1 MAMKTHAAKVTAAK
15 KFVQR
20 WQGRGQEKSDTH
32 TFWLDL
38 CDSVIGMEHVA
49 TTVLFESQTTDRGW
63 VDAVI
68 PDAKTFIEQKSLGVD
83 LDKPETRQG
92 LSVTPFEQAKRYAD
106 SQRNSQR
113 PDTIIISNFET
124 FRIHDLDQEKPAEN
138 YTEFSLDE
146 LPDQLHLLD
155 FLVDPQIQRARRE
168 KSVSLTAGQLIGKLY
183 GMLAKQYQ
191 DPDSDQSQH
200 SLNVLLVRIVF
211 CLYAEDAGVFEKNA
225 FYNYLAGIQ
234 PRMARYALDNLFKNL
249 DTPVADRDPY
259 EAEEFAAFPYVNGG
273 LFRDRHAEIP
283 HFTAE
288 ILDVLLTEVSA
299 GTDWSQIS
307 PTVFGGVFES
317 TLNPETRHSGGM
329 HYTSPENIHR
339 VIDPLFLDALTD
351 ELEDIL
357 NEQGVGAIKRRN
369 NLKRYQDK
377 LASLRFFDP
386 ACGSGNFLTET
397 YISLRRLENTVLS
410 ELARHQTSLV
420 FEDVEESPV
429 KVNVNQFYGIEIND
443 FAVSVGQTA
452 LWIAKLQADLE
463 TEILTSGRVN
473 ILPLLDSPNIVQ
485 GNALQTDWTEAL
497 DPAECD
503 YVIGNPPFLGSKM
516 QSTEQKADLRQA
528 FEEIGATRN
537 LGTIDYVAGWYAKA
551 TAYMGDHAVR
561 TAFVSTNSVSQGEQ
575 VANIWHPIW
584 EHGVRIDFAHDTFRW
599 ANESTDPAAVFV
611 VIIGFSKL
619 GGPKQLFH
627 YEDINGEPEIMH
639 PKMINAYLRDAP
651 DVFIWNR
658 SKPLSDVPKVGIGNK
673 PIDDG
678 NYLFTAEEKNEFL
691 EKEPQA
697 EAYFHRWYGAQEF
710 IKGIERW
717 VLWLGDASPA
727 DLQRMPLAL
736 DRVRAVKE
744 YRESRTSAP
753 TRKLAETPTRFHVE
767 NMPEG
772 DSILIP
778 KVSSER
784 RRYIPLGLVEPE
796 SLCSDLVFILPNAT
810 RFHFGVMHSRTH
822 NAWMRTVAG
831 RLKSDYRYSA
841 GLVYNNFIWPEVNV
855 VQEQE
860 ISALGQAVLDAR
872 QHYPDATIAQMYNP
886 DNDWLYPE
894 LTKAHEELDAAVERA
909 YGLEPGCEEKE
920 IVELLFELYN
930 SAINSAT

>member
-1 MAMKTHAAKVTAAK
+1 MTYAQKVAAAR

-63 VDAVI
+63 IDAVI
-68 PDAKTFIEQKSLGVD
+68 PDAKTFIEQKSIGVD
-83 LDKPETRQG
+83 LDRPEVRQG
-92 LSVTPFEQAKRYAD
+92 IAVTPFEQAKRYAD

-113 PDTIIISNFET
+113 PDTIIVSNFET
-124 FRIHDLDQEKPAEN
+124 FRIHDLDQDKPAEN

-155 FLVDPQIQRARRE
+155 FLVDPRVQRARRE
-168 KSVSLTAGQLIGKLY
+168 KSVSLTAGELIGKLY
-183 GMLAKQYQ
+183 RLLSKQYQ
-191 DPDSDQSQH
+191 DPDSAESQH

-211 CLYAEDAGVFEKNA
+211 CLYAEDAGVFGKNA
-225 FYNYLAGIQ
+225 FYNYLADIQ
-234 PRMARYALDNLFKNL
+234 PRMARNALRSLFKNL
-249 DTPVADRDPY
+249 DTPLVDRDPY
-259 EAEEFAAFPYVNGG
+259 DAEDFAAFPYVNGG
-273 LFRDRHAEIP
+273 LFRDRGTEIP
-283 HFTAE
+283 NFTDD
-288 ILDVLLTEVSA
+288 ILDVLLNEVSA

-307 PTVFGGVFES
+307 PTIFGGVFES
-317 TLNPETRHSGGM
+317 TLNPETRHAGGM

-339 VIDPLFLDALTD
+339 VVDPLFLDKLTD
-351 ELEDIL
+351 ELEAIL
-357 NEQGVGAIKRRN
+357 TEKGVGAVKRRN

-377 LASLRFFDP
+377 IADLRFFDP

-420 FEDVEESPV
+420 FEDVEKSPV

-443 FAVSVGQTA
+443 FAVSVAQTA

-473 ILPLLDSPNIVQ
+473 ILPLMDSPNIVQ
-485 GNALQTDWTEAL
+485 GNALQEDWTEVLAPV
-497 DPAECD
+497 DCD

-516 QSTEQKADLRQA
+516 QSPAQKADLKQA

-551 TAYMGDHAVR
+551 TKYMGNYQVR

-619 GGPKQLFH
+619 GGTKTLFH
-627 YEDINGEPEIMH
+627 YTDIDGEPEVTH
-639 PKMINAYLRDAP
+639 PDQLNAYLKDTP
-651 DVFIWNR
+651 DVFVWNR
-658 SKPLSDVPKVGIGNK
+658 SKPLGDVPVMGIGNK

-678 NYLFTAEEKNEFL
+678 NYLFTAEEKAEFL
-691 EKEPQA
+691 AVEPGAEKF
-697 EAYFHRWYGAQEF
+697 FHRWYGSREF
-710 IKGIERW
+710 LQGVERW
-717 VLWLGDASPA
+717 VMWIGETTPSE
-727 DLQRMPLAL
+727 LQKMPLVMK
-736 DRVRAVKE
+736 RVQAVRDYRA
-744 YRESRTSAP
+744 SRSSAP
-753 TRKLAETPTRFHVE
+753 TRKLAEQPTRFHVE

-772 DSILIP
+772 NSLLVP
-778 KVSSER
+778 EVSSQR
-784 RRYIPLGLVEPE
+784 RRYIPIGFVEPG
-796 SLCSDLVFILPNAT
+796 SLCSSLVRIVPNST
-810 RFHFGVMHSRTH
+810 RFHFGVMQSRVH
-822 NAWMRTVAG
+822 NAWMRTVSG
-831 RLKSDYRYSA
+831 RLKSDYRYSI
-841 GLVYNNFIWPEVNV
+841 GVVYNNFVWPTVDTG
-855 VQEQE
+855 QEKE
-860 ISALGQAVLDAR
+860 IAGLGQVVLDAR
-872 QHYPDATIAQMYNP
+872 KLYPDATIAQMYDPN
-886 DNDWLYPE
+886 NDWLYSE
-894 LTKAHEELDAAVERA
+894 LTKAHQELDAAVERA
-909 YGLEPGCEEKE
+909 YGLEPGCDEKD
-920 IVELLFELYN
+920 IVERLFQLYRD
-930 SAINSAT
+930 AIEEDS

>member
-1 MAMKTHAAKVTAAK
+1 MTYAQKVAAAR

-63 VDAVI
+63 IDAVI
-68 PDAKTFIEQKSLGVD
+68 PDAKTFIEQKSIGVD
-83 LDKPETRQG
+83 LDRPEVRQG
-92 LSVTPFEQAKRYAD
+92 IAVTPFEQAKRYAD

-113 PDTIIISNFET
+113 PDTIIVSNFET
-124 FRIHDLDQEKPAEN
+124 FRIHDLDQDKPAEN

-155 FLVDPQIQRARRE
+155 FLVDPRVQRARRE
-168 KSVSLTAGQLIGKLY
+168 KSVSLTAGELIGKLY
-183 GMLAKQYQ
+183 RLLSKQYQ
-191 DPDSDQSQH
+191 DPDSDESQH

-211 CLYAEDAGVFEKNA
+211 CLYAEDAGVFGKNA
-225 FYNYLAGIQ
+225 FYNYLADIQ
-234 PRMARYALDNLFKNL
+234 PRMARNALRSLFKNL
-249 DTPVADRDPY
+249 DTSVVDRDPY
-259 EAEEFAAFPYVNGG
+259 DAEDFTEFPYVNGG
-273 LFRDRHAEIP
+273 LFRDRDTEIP
-283 HFTAE
+283 NFTDD
-288 ILDVLLTEVSA
+288 ILDVLLNEVSA

-307 PTVFGGVFES
+307 PTIFGGVFES
-317 TLNPETRHSGGM
+317 TLNPETRHAGGM

-339 VIDPLFLDALTD
+339 VVDPLFLDELTD
-351 ELEDIL
+351 ELEAVL
-357 NEQGVGAIKRRN
+357 TEEGVGAVKRRN

-377 LASLRFFDP
+377 IADLRFFDP

-420 FEDVEESPV
+420 FEDVEKSPV

-443 FAVSVGQTA
+443 FAVSVAQTA

-473 ILPLLDSPNIVQ
+473 ILPLMDSPNIVQ
-485 GNALQTDWTEAL
+485 GNALQEDWTEVLAPV
-497 DPAECD
+497 DCD

-516 QSTEQKADLRQA
+516 QSPAQKADLKQA

-551 TAYMGDHAVR
+551 TKYMGNYPVR

-599 ANESTDPAAVFV
+599 ANESNDPAAVFC

-619 GGPKQLFH
+619 GGLKTLFH
-627 YEDINGEPEIMH
+627 YTDIDGEPEMTH
-639 PKMINAYLRDAP
+639 PDQLNAYLKDAP
-651 DVFIWNR
+651 DVFVWNR

-678 NYLFTAEEKNEFL
+678 NYLFTAAEKDEFL
-691 EKEPQA
+691 AKEPQA
-697 EAYFHRWYGAQEF
+697 EKYFHRWYGSQEF

-717 VLWLGDASPA
+717 VLWLGHTSPA
-727 DLQRMPLAL
+727 DLQAMPLAL

-753 TRKLAETPTRFHVE
+753 TRKLAATPTRFHVE

-772 DSILIP
+772 NSILIP

-784 RRYIPLGLVEPE
+784 RRYIPLGFVEPN

-810 RFHFGVMHSRTH
+810 RFHFGVLHSRTH
-822 NAWMRTVAG
+822 NAWMKEVAG
-831 RLKSDYRYSA
+831 RLEGRFRYSA
-841 GLVYNNFIWPEVNV
+841 GIVYNNFIWPTVTND
-855 VQEQE
+855 QEQE
-860 ISALGQAVLDAR
+860 IGELAQAVLDAR
-872 QHYPDATIAQMYNP
+872 KLNPDATIAQMYDP

-894 LTKAHEELDAAVERA
+894 LTKAHQELDVAVERA
-909 YGLEPGCEEKE
+909 YGLEPGCDEKD
-920 IVELLFELYN
+920 IVERLFQLYRD
-930 SAINSAT
+930 AIEEDS